1 MVSRIG
7 AVVGKEFRHL
17 LRDPRMLAMV
27 LVMPVFQLLL
37 FSYAISF
44 DVRNVPMVV
53 VDTDHTPASRHFV
66 TSFSA
71 SEIFRVV
78 KQSDSVRDI
87 DPAFESN
94 TATIA
99 LVVPAG
105 FGEALA
111 RGEPGGVGVLVDGTQ
126 TIAAK
131 VARSA
136 AIALT
141 QRYGQQLAV
150 TWANGQDADPAS
162 FGGLD
167 PRLRTWYNPELRS
180 SDFLIPG
187 LMVVILMIV
196 TVQQT
201 AIAVVRERDQG
212 TSEQLTV
219 SRLRRGELMF
229 GKLLPW
235 TLLAFVEIVLITLL
249 ALCVFGVPLR
259 GSVAALAV
267 GSTLFVF
274 AALGLGLVISAIAP
288 NMDVAN
294 LASIL
299 IAFLPAFLLSE
310 FAFPLDQVPTVLQ
323 WFSMLFPGR
332 YMVDISR
339 AVFLK
344 GGSFPEVWPNMAALA
359 AYAAATL
366 MLSSLL
372 YRRRES

>member
-1 MVSRIG
+1 MIGRIG

-17 LRDPRMLAMV
+17 ARDPRMLAMV
-27 LVMPVFQLLL
+27 LAVPVFQLLL
-37 FSYAISF
+37 FAYAISF
-44 DVRNVPMVV
+44 DVRNVPMIV
-53 VDTDHTPASRHFV
+53 VDTDHTVASRQFIS
-66 TSFSA
+66 SFSA
-71 SEIFRVV
+71 SDIFRVV
-78 KQSDSVRDI
+78 ERSDSIADI

-94 TATIA
+94 AATIA

-105 FGEALA
+105 FADALA
-111 RGEPGGVGVLVDGTQ
+111 RGEQGKVGVLIDGTQ
-126 TIAAK
+126 TTAAK
-131 VARSA
+131 VARAA

-150 TWANGQDADPAS
+150 AWAAGQNIDLS
-162 FGGLD
+162 TFGGLD

-201 AIAVVRERDQG
+201 AITVVRERDLG

-235 TLLAFVEIVLITLL
+235 TLVAFVDVVLITML
-249 ALCVFGVPLR
+249 ALWVFGVPLR
-259 GSVAALAV
+259 GSVAALAA
-267 GSTLFVF
+267 GATLFIF
-274 AALGLGLVISAIAP
+274 AALGLGLVISAVAP
-288 NMDVAN
+288 NQDVAN
-294 LASIL
+294 LASML
-299 IAFLPAFLLSE
+299 IAFLPAFLLSQ

-332 YMVDISR
+332 YMVEISR
-339 AVFLK
+339 SVFLK
-344 GGSFPEVWPNMAALA
+344 GASFPQVWPNLVALA
-359 AYAAATL
+359 VFAVATL
-366 MLSSLL
+366 ALSSML